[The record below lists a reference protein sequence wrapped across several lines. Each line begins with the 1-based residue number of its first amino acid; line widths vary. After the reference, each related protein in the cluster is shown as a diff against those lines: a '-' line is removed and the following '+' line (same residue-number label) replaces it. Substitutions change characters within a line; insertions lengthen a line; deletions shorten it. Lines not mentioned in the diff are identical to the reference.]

1 MANDLF
7 DTGLPKPMEIPKVQ
21 GMGTDPQDPTM
32 QPLFSNTASATGSGA
47 PTLAASSSSP
57 AMPSLPSIDPP
68 KVSPTLSTVQ
78 GNETVKGQLGD
89 LFDTANPLMVQ
100 ARERASRSATGRGL
114 QNSSLATQAGEQ
126 AFIGSALPIAQQD
139 AQTYSQRAQQN
150 NATENQFKLSE
161 QQFGQQSALSRQQN
175 AERLVELAAQG
186 DVQAKLQ
193 LQKFGFDTSLS
204 AQENI
209 QKLQQQAAAGDIQAQ
224 LALAQFGYQKDL
236 TTLQGEIAKDA
247 QTLAHA
253 QKLQELAASGDVQA
267 KLQLQQ
273 FGFNTQLS
281 AQENINRLAQL
292 SAQGDINA
300 KLQLQQFSFQSLLAE
315 QQQGYTIQ
323 LEDQR
328 FQNQQSL
335 VVLDYG
341 QRAGL
346 SAQESQQELTKL
358 NQQHANTLEQIRA
371 QAGAQQGMD
380 TAAATRSLQ
389 NNYLMNVAQRQ
400 NQTSQEIAS
409 IYSTQGLTTDQQNQA
424 VQNAY
429 NRMLS
434 DITLLQG
441 YYASSPLWDRRWADP
456 PATTPTTPTPQT
468 SQGANLT
475 IAPTDY
481 ADLMRYNLGIGP

>member
-1 MANDLF
+1 
-7 DTGLPKPMEIPKVQ
+7 
-21 GMGTDPQDPTM
+21 M

-224 LALAQFGYQKDL
+224 LALAQFGYQQCL

-253 QKLQELAASGDVQA
+253 AFHIALPTQREHLGRARLAADGIGGTLERTPPGARAVHIHHGVAHRFLVFRLHRDVA
-267 KLQLQQ
+267 
-273 FGFNTQLS
+273 
-281 AQENINRLAQL
+281 NRL
-292 SAQGDINA
+292 G
-300 KLQLQQFSFQSLLAE
+300 
-315 QQQGYTIQ
+315 
-323 LEDQR
+323 
-328 FQNQQSL
+328 
-335 VVLDYG
+335 LD
-341 QRAGL
+341 RPPL
-346 SAQESQQELTKL
+346 
-358 NQQHANTLEQIRA
+358 
-371 QAGAQQGMD
+371 
-380 TAAATRSLQ
+380 AAA
-389 NNYLMNVAQRQ
+389 
-400 NQTSQEIAS
+400 
-409 IYSTQGLTTDQQNQA
+409 
-424 VQNAY
+424 
-429 NRMLS
+429 
-434 DITLLQG
+434 
-441 YYASSPLWDRRWADP
+441 
-456 PATTPTTPTPQT
+456 
-468 SQGANLT
+468 
-475 IAPTDY
+475 
-481 ADLMRYNLGIGP
+481 